1 MDPTTNVTGLKL
13 RNPTILAA
21 GILGSTASSLKRVI
35 RGGAGAVVTKSIG
48 VVSRGGHPGPVMI
61 KTEHYFLNAI
71 GLANPSYHE
80 FTRELKDTKG
90 EVPVI
95 VSIFGNNAEEFK
107 EVALGLI
114 EADPDAFELNVSC
127 PHAEGYGVSLW
138 KDPKAVEN
146 VTRAVKKAVNVPVW
160 VKLSPLTNIVK
171 IGLAAQRGGADAI
184 VAINTIPAM
193 AIDTESCFPVL
204 GNISGGLSGAAI
216 KPVALKC
223 VYDLYDALNIDIIGV
238 GGIASWRDAVEF
250 IMAGASAIEIGSAVY
265 EDIGV
270 FRHISDGISRYLQNK
285 GCDLEDIHGVAVR

>member
-1 MDPTTNVTGLKL
+1 MDLTTNVTGLQL

-21 GILGSTASSLKRVI
+21 GVLGSTTSSLKRVI
-35 RGGAGAVVTKSIG
+35 RSGAGAVVTKSIG
-48 VVSRGGHPGPVMI
+48 VALRCGHPGPVMI
-61 KTEHYFLNAI
+61 KTEHGFLNAV

-80 FTRELKDTKG
+80 FKRELEEAKG

-95 VSIFGNNAEEFK
+95 VNIFGRNAEEFK

-114 EADPDAFELNVSC
+114 EANPDAFELNLSC
-127 PHAEGYGVSLW
+127 PHAEGYGVSLGE
-138 KDPKAVEN
+138 DPNTVEKI
-146 VTRAVKKAVNVPVW
+146 TRAVKKVVNIPVW
-160 VKLSPLTNIVK
+160 VKLPPLTNIVK
-171 IGLAAQRGGADAI
+171 IGLAAQKGGADAV

-193 AIDTESCFPVL
+193 AIDIESRFPVL

-223 VYDLYDALNIDIIGV
+223 VYDLYAALNIDVIGV
-238 GGIASWRDAVEF
+238 GGVSSWRDGIEF

-270 FRHISDGISRYLQNK
+270 FQHISDGIARYLQDT
-285 GCDLEDIHGVAVR
+285 GCGLEDIHGVAVR

>member
-1 MDPTTNVTGLKL
+1 MDITTDVTGLKL

-21 GILGSTASSLKRVI
+21 GILGSTASSIKRSI

-48 VVSRGGHPGPVMI
+48 VVPREGHQGPVMI
-61 KTEHYFLNAI
+61 KTEHGFLNAM

-80 FTRELKDTKG
+80 FKREVKESKG
-90 EVPVI
+90 EVPIV
-95 VSIFGNNAEEFK
+95 VSIFGGNAEEFK

-114 EADPDAFELNVSC
+114 DANPDAFELNVSC
-127 PHAEGYGVSLW
+127 PHAEGYGVDIGE
-138 KDPKAVEN
+138 DPKAVEN
-146 VTRAVKKAVNVPVW
+146 ITKAVKKAVNVPVW

-171 IGLAAQRGGADAI
+171 IGLAAQRGGADAV

-204 GNISGGLSGAAI
+204 GNTSGGLSGAAI

-223 VYDLYDALNIDIIGV
+223 VYDLYNALKIDIIGV
-238 GGIASWRDAVEF
+238 GGISSWTDAIEF

-265 EDIGV
+265 EDIRI
-270 FRHISDGISRYLQNK
+270 FQHISEGISRYLQNK
-285 GCDLEDIHGVAVR
+285 GFELDDIRGVAVK